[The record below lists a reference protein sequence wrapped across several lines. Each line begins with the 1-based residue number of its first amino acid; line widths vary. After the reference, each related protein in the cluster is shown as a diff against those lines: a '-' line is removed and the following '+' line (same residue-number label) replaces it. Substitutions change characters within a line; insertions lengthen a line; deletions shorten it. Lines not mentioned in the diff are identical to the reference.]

1 MVYECSGGTPR
12 KFVVKKPLKAGDVIR
27 KGQYYRF
34 EVTWSLTDD
43 DVKFW
48 CNLSAQV
55 LCKDV
60 EGAHL
65 TYYYASNTRGI
76 NEAQA
81 TQDLTV
87 PAELAPNLYLL
98 QSYWEAYKIPIIL
111 GIVAL
116 GGFAGFMAL
125 RKRK

>member
-12 KFVVKKPLKAGDVIR
+12 KFVIKKPLKAGDVIR
-27 KGQYYRF
+27 KGQYFRF
-34 EVTWSLTDD
+34 EVTCSLTDD
-43 DVKFW
+43 AVKFW
-48 CNLSAQV
+48 CDNSTSY

-65 TYYYASNTRGI
+65 TYYYASNTRVI

-116 GGFAGFMAL
+116 GGFAGFIAL